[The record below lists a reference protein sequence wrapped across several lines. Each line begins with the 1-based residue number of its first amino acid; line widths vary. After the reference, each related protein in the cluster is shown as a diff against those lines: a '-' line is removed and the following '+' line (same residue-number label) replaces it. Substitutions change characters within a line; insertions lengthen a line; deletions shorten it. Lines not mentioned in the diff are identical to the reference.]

1 MNWEREDWDLGSQGY
16 ITKRWGKL
24 NYNDKPEKY
33 CHGFNI
39 FTEIYTQLQ
48 IMLAVLFFK
57 KSKNYAYLKLCQKL
71 C

>member
-1 MNWEREDWDLGSQGY
+1 MEYDRELGKRGLGPKLSQGY

-39 FTEIYTQLQ
+39 FPEIYTQCR
-48 IMLAVLFFK
+48 
-57 KSKNYAYLKLCQKL
+57 LC
-71 C
+71 